1 MADTQNKKLIFYGV
15 AALFVL
21 FLIVWTATGNM
32 DGPFSIDGLGMWLA
46 AFLSICILSFL
57 YDDNSIYKFAEHLF
71 IGVSAAYYMVLAV
84 WDEIIKHLMIKL
96 WPELIAWA
104 GLVEGVDTDE
114 EGLALGYDNRPAL
127 ITPDG
132 KLIEWMSLSVG
143 KLCEALRTHKP
154 VCWRCL
160 VAETLRRKHRG
171 AGVGQD

>member
-1 MADTQNKKLIFYGV
+1 MLVDWHKDKLCS
-15 AALFVL
+15 LC
-21 FLIVWTATGNM
+21 
-32 DGPFSIDGLGMWLA
+32 SIE
-46 AFLSICILSFL
+46 F
-57 YDDNSIYKFAEHLF
+57 
-71 IGVSAAYYMVLAV
+71 
-84 WDEIIKHLMIKL
+84 
-96 WPELIAWA
+96 
-104 GLVEGVDTDE
+104 EGVDTDE